1 MVRRLS
7 RAGAV
12 IVVTAVTALVVT
24 GLGLGASS
32 ETSKLTAKLDARQ
45 EVPKQAVAAKAGV
58 GLFTGTIRE
67 LYGSRTISW
76 RLTFS
81 HLSGAAMAAHI
92 HLGKPGK
99 AGDVIVPLCAPCKS
113 GAHGTAKVSA
123 KVVKAIESGSGYVN
137 VHTAKNTAGEIRG
150 QIKYG

>member
-32 ETSKLTAKLDARQ
+32 ATSKLSAKLDNRQ
-45 EVPKQAVAAKAGV
+45 EVPAVAAKAGV
-58 GLFTGTIRE
+58 GLFTGT
-67 LYGSRTISW
+67 LSQSYGSTTITW

-81 HLSGAAMAAHI
+81 HLSGAAGAAHI

-99 AGDVIVPLCAPCKS
+99 AGGIIVPLCAPCKS
-113 GAHGTAKVSA
+113 GAHGTAKVTA
-123 KVVKAIESGSGYVN
+123 KVVKAIQSGSAYVN
-137 VHTAKNTAGEIRG
+137 VHTAKNPDGEIRG
-150 QIKYG
+150 QIKSG

>member
-12 IVVTAVTALVVT
+12 IVVTAMTALVVT

-32 ETSKLTAKLDARQ
+32 ATSKLSAKLDARQ
-45 EVPKQAVAAKAGV
+45 EVPKAVAAKAGV
-58 GLFTGTIRE
+58 GLFTGT
-67 LYGSRTISW
+67 LSQSYGSTTITW

-81 HLSGAAMAAHI
+81 HLSGAATMAHI

-99 AGDVIVPLCAPCKS
+99 AGGVIVPLCTPCKS
-113 GAHGTAKVSA
+113 GAHGTAKVSG
-123 KVVKAIESGSGYVN
+123 KVVKAIQSGSAYVN
-137 VHTAKNTAGEIRG
+137 VHTAKNPAGEIRG
-150 QIKYG
+150 QIKSG